1 MMRRWVRCVGCMLI
15 VAALSG
21 CATPE
26 RPRRRMSRERM
37 RKMRARAIARDTAPP
52 LGADAPNF
60 TLQTPDGSRT
70 VELASFRGTKPV
82 VLVFGSYT

>member
-1 MMRRWVRCVGCMLI
+1 MRRWVTCIGCALV

-21 CATPE
+21 CATPRE
-26 RPRRRMSRERM
+26 RMRSRM
-37 RKMRARAIARDTAPP
+37 RKMRARAIARDKAPP

-60 TLQTPDGSRT
+60 TLQTRDGSRT
-70 VELASFRGTKPV
+70 VELASFRGNKPV